1 MDMNSDELDRVFGAL
16 SDATR
21 RGMLAQL
28 SKGEANVSA
37 LAAPYAISQ
46 PAASKHVRVLEKAG
60 LVEKTR
66 RGREQFVR
74 VAPGPLDE
82 AGGWI
87 AHYAAFW
94 RDQFDAVDAYLAK
107 AKERK
112 R

>member
-1 MDMNSDELDRVFGAL
+1 MNTEELDRVFGAL

-28 SKGEANVSA
+28 AQGETNVSA

-46 PAASKHVRVLEKAG
+46 PAASKHLRVLERAG
-60 LVEKTR
+60 LIEKTR
-66 RGREQFVR
+66 RGREQYVR
-74 VAPGPLDE
+74 VVPGPLDE

-94 RDQFDAVDAYLAK
+94 RHQFDAVEAYLAT
-107 AKERK
+107 AKEQK